1 MNDVANA
8 RAEQKARLE
17 KVNYYRQMLV
27 DFYQDRYQGHGDEK
41 DSKLQQ
47 VNAIMLE
54 YQGREHEI
62 EEVIEQTIAQDAAPP
77 LAPTGMNGDTRKAV
91 LVRERTVHSSSTG
104 GTSARAHGTSARAH
118 GTQGGTSARESA
130 QVVASLGDSPFATE
144 PFGTHSALRVSHSRR
159 WR

>member
-62 EEVIEQTIAQDAAPP
+62 EKIIEQTIAQDAAPP
-77 LAPTGMNGDTRKAV
+77 LAPA
-91 LVRERTVHSSSTG
+91 
-104 GTSARAHGTSARAH
+104 
-118 GTQGGTSARESA
+118 
-130 QVVASLGDSPFATE
+130 
-144 PFGTHSALRVSHSRR
+144 
-159 WR
+159 